1 MSLTNEDVQQIHS
14 MFKEGYNKDFIYK
27 AVKDW
32 PNSKATRKEVRL
44 EAKHLESNKEYM
56 KERDKN
62 MKEVKERQKLYKEQ
76 YGKKGSYVKDR
87 EEGYLYRQTGEER
100 FAEGVIGT
108 P

>member
-1 MSLTNEDVQQIHS
+1 MSLTNEDVKQIHS

-27 AVKDW
+27 AVKQMDT
-32 PNSKATRKEVRL
+32 SATRKEVRL

-62 MKEVKERQKLYKEQ
+62 MKEVKERQKLYREQ